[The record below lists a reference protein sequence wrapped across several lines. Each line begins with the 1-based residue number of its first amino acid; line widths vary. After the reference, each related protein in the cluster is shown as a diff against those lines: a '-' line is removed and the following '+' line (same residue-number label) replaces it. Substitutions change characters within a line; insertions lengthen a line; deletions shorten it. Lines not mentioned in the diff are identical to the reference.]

1 MKLNKKA
8 KLAIIGCGAVT
19 QNFYIPALKSLNI
32 CPVIFVD
39 KNIDSARKCS
49 KKFRG
54 SQALSSIENNYERFN
69 EAIITLPNTLHYSF
83 AKELLNK
90 GKNLL
95 IEKPLTINSL
105 ESAELMTIANNKNLV
120 VICGNMRRQLRSAK
134 FIKKIISNKTL
145 GNVISFKCR
154 EGGIF
159 NWPIQSESFWKKDFS
174 GGGVLLDT
182 GSHTLEQIF
191 YHLGIPD
198 SIQYYDN
205 AIDNI
210 ESDCFIKFKYKNFK
224 GSLQLSRTLGLDC
237 KFYIQFEKGDVIFD
251 LVGNKLDFNCN
262 RETLNKLGLENFKQN
277 NQSYDDLI
285 SIQISEWYKK
295 INGLDSNVV
304 DVGEAHEVMKAIDFC
319 YKNKNLMEF

>member
-32 CPVIFVD
+32 FPVIFVD

-154 EGGIF
+154 EGGTI
-159 NWPIQSESFWKKDFS
+159 
-174 GGGVLLDT
+174 
-182 GSHTLEQIF
+182 
-191 YHLGIPD
+191 
-198 SIQYYDN
+198 
-205 AIDNI
+205 
-210 ESDCFIKFKYKNFK
+210 
-224 GSLQLSRTLGLDC
+224 LSYL
-237 KFYIQFEKGDVIFD
+237 Y
-251 LVGNKLDFNCN
+251 
-262 RETLNKLGLENFKQN
+262 
-277 NQSYDDLI
+277 
-285 SIQISEWYKK
+285 
-295 INGLDSNVV
+295 
-304 DVGEAHEVMKAIDFC
+304 A
-319 YKNKNLMEF
+319 